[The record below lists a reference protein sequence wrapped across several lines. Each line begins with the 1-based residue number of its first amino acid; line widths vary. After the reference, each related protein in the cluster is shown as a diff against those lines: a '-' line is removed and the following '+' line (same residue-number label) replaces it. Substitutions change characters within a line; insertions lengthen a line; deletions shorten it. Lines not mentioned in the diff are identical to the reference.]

1 MATYDLEFKGYY
13 LSSDNLPE
21 VTGIYLVYTCIYNK
35 TTDKVTLKQLLYIG
49 KSQKTDNTNLRNE
62 VKQHVENGRFES
74 SIKEGEQLCFSY
86 ALCDGRSLDVVEN
99 GLIYMQSGLINKNL
113 LYSFKHE
120 SSLPVTISVSG
131 RCALLDKTTFK
142 ILKNSF
148 TGDIQVL

>member
-1 MATYDLEFKGYY
+1 MATYNLEFKGYY
-13 LSSDNLPE
+13 LSADKLPE
-21 VTGIYLVYTCIYNK
+21 VTGIYLVYTYVYNESTEKK
-35 TTDKVTLKQLLYIG
+35 TLNKLLYIG
-49 KSQKTDNTNLRNE
+49 KSQKTDSTNLRNE

-86 ALCDGRSLDVVEN
+86 AVCDGRSLDVVEN
-99 GLIYMQSGLINKNL
+99 CLIFMQSGLINKNL

-142 ILKNSF
+142 ILKNPF
-148 TGDIQVL
+148 TGGIQVQ